1 MGFFG
6 DVGGKVMTA
15 FGKLGLM
22 GSLKILAKS
31 IAKKFTKTVLK
42 RLPIIGGLIG
52 LYYAYEAFKNGNIFK
67 GIAELISALL
77 NFIPGIGFML
87 SIGADLLIAW
97 ADSKGVFDKGGV
109 LSPENGWNTLKSWM
123 GIIGKT
129 IMDNALYLPI
139 IGTFKRLGMA
149 YDAFKT
155 GDVSEGLKQIGLGMI
170 TFFPGGGALIKGM
183 EVLAGWMSASKEPEG
198 KFNKDNSWMGR
209 MKKWIVS
216 KLNDLPEFLKAPLR
230 WFGIMDD
237 ESKIDAKPII
247 QGVKDGSKGIMAY
260 VGGIWDKISPN
271 IGKAVDSVST
281 FAQDV
286 WENTKD
292 FSNKAWEK
300 AKEAGSWFKDS
311 ILEMANKTK
320 TLVNDWIPKII
331 ETITNIT
338 ESAMSVLKNIASKI
352 YI

>member
-1 MGFFG
+1 
-6 DVGGKVMTA
+6 
-15 FGKLGLM
+15 
-22 GSLKILAKS
+22 
-31 IAKKFTKTVLK
+31 
-42 RLPIIGGLIG
+42 
-52 LYYAYEAFKNGNIFK
+52 
-67 GIAELISALL
+67 
-77 NFIPGIGFML
+77 
-87 SIGADLLIAW
+87 
-97 ADSKGVFDKGGV
+97 
-109 LSPENGWNTLKSWM
+109 
-123 GIIGKT
+123 
-129 IMDNALYLPI
+129 
-139 IGTFKRLGMA
+139 
-149 YDAFKT
+149 
-155 GDVSEGLKQIGLGMI
+155 
-170 TFFPGGGALIKGM
+170 
-183 EVLAGWMSASKEPEG
+183 
-198 KFNKDNSWMGR
+198 
-209 MKKWIVS
+209 
-216 KLNDLPEFLKAPLR
+216 
-230 WFGIMDD
+230 MDD

-352 YI
+352 GGWIANLFTPDEETKLQKASNSLKEKEVILKQDDKTGLILSKQLDLSREWLKNIHTVTVEQTRLLSVMVNTGNASLRELQRISGNGGRSNTNIITPPNQPSKNGIVPIGSNRSTYSASPYALS